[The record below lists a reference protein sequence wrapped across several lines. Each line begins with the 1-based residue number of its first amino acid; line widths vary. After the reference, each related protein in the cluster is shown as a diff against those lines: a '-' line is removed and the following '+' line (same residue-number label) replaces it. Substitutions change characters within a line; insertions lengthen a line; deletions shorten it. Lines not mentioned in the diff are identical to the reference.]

1 MSTDLHLHNVSQI
14 TISKIREYPDYS
26 TRTITIQTNDG
37 EVSVVVYSK
46 KDSDEDILKI
56 SI

>member
-14 TISKIREYPDYS
+14 TISNIREYPDYS